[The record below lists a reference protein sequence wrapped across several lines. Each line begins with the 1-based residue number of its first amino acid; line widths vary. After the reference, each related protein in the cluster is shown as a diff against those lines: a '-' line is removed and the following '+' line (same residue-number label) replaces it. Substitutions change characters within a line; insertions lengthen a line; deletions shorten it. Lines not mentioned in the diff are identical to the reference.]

1 MSRESD
7 SSSSG
12 PQGRGGA
19 AYPSGTPPYGSEDQA
34 RAAGASRPEEPKT
47 ETTLT
52 TRIRINIPGS
62 RPIPPVI
69 MRTPVDGEG
78 GSASAPGAG
87 QAPGSAPAA
96 PSASASSA
104 APSASA
110 KQAPARGGAAAGG
123 TAAGERKAQLPRRPA
138 PATPPGRKQQD
149 RTGSA
154 DQGGGKGEKASDWFA
169 PRKSGGTPPPAGVR
183 KAELPRRQAGAA
195 AAGAG
200 APQHSGP
207 RDAAPAP
214 SAGQAMGGAPWPGD
228 SQATGSGPAPQQG
241 HPGNGWQ
248 RDTTHSAVPQAG
260 GPTQRRGAEDDWP
273 GGSST
278 TGATP
283 WDAGMNAGMND
294 IPGAGVPGGMP
305 GNGVPG
311 SDVSGSGAGGMAQRR
326 GADDDWPGGSAASA
340 APAAPAPGAPVDDWP
355 GSPSTTASTP
365 WPGDPQTTGSMP
377 QPPAPGGGAPWPGDP
392 MSTGS
397 MGIMQPPAPG
407 APAGGGAQWTEPE
420 STQQF
425 PAPAMGQPDPFAPAG
440 AGFGRTDTPHEGVP
454 RVPAPPAGA
463 QAAAAAAPAA
473 APGKAPQQPKGGKG
487 AKGAKGTMGGS
498 KKAGA
503 GAKAPAA
510 GGRTG
515 GETLVSGGVP
525 AVPPPGPGGAAQAG
539 KSVDSGAPRV
549 AVPKPKVPSPGAVP
563 PPAAKGAP
571 AKGAAKGAPKSGPA
585 KAQPKKKG
593 RSKIVLLG
601 GAVVGLVGA
610 AYVAGL
616 VLDHADVP
624 NGTTVLGV
632 NIGGSSKEQ
641 AVQKLD
647 SALGDRA
654 TKPLKVSV
662 GGKEAELKPSVAG
675 LSIDTQATVR
685 AVAGRDYNPLT
696 VIPSLIG
703 GTRTAEPVIVA
714 DEEKIANA
722 LKTLAGESSGA
733 KDGTIK
739 FEPGKAV
746 AVYGK
751 PYQGIDGDKGVA
763 AVAKA
768 YKDRAATGQET
779 PVELPSASRQP
790 KVSNAE
796 VDRMMKEFAQP
807 AMSGL
812 VTVQTD
818 PLHKIQ
824 FGPERSLPKI
834 LGVKEVGGKLVENYD
849 LEAIKELYG
858 TAFKGVLIQRGNG
871 TKTEVTPQ
879 DVVGALRKALVG
891 KTPAE
896 RVGTIPLS

>member
-34 RAAGASRPEEPKT
+34 RAAAASRPEEPKT

-69 MRTPVDGEG
+69 MRTPVEGEG
-78 GSASAPGAG
+78 APASTPGNGSGN
-87 QAPGSAPAA
+87 GSAPA
-96 PSASASSA
+96 SGGSST
-104 APSASA
+104 PA
-110 KQAPARGGAAAGG
+110 KQAPAAGGGAPS
-123 TAAGERKAQLPRRPA
+123 GERKAQLPRRTA
-138 PATPPGRKQQD
+138 QATPPGRKQQGQA
-149 RTGSA
+149 GSTE
-154 DQGGGKGEKASDWFA
+154 QGGGKGEKASDWFA
-169 PRKSGGTPPPAGVR
+169 PRKGGGATPPPAGGR
-183 KAELPRRQAGAA
+183 KTELPRRQAGAA

-207 RDAAPAP
+207 RNTPPAP
-214 SAGQAMGGAPWPGD
+214 PVGQTMGGTPWPGD
-228 SQATGSGPAPQQG
+228 AQTTGSGSVPQQPRTPN
-241 HPGNGWQ
+241 PGNGWQ
-248 RDTTHSAVPQAG
+248 RDTTHGAAAPQAG
-260 GPTQRRGAEDDWP
+260 GPQAGGAAQRRGAEDDWP

-283 WDAGMNAGMND
+283 WDAGMNTGMND
-294 IPGAGVPGGMP
+294 IPGAGAPGGVP
-305 GNGVPG
+305 GNGTP
-311 SDVSGSGAGGMAQRR
+311 AGGMAQRR
-326 GADDDWPGGSAASA
+326 GTQDDWPGGPSASSA
-340 APAAPAPGAPVDDWP
+340 PVAPGPVTPAPGAPVDDWP

-365 WPGDPQTTGSMP
+365 WPGDPSTTGSMP
-377 QPPAPGGGAPWPGDP
+377 QPPAPGGGAPWPDDP

-407 APAGGGAQWTEPE
+407 APVGGGAQWTEPE

-425 PAPAMGQPDPFAPAG
+425 PAPAMGGAADPFAPAG
-440 AGFGRTDTPHEGVP
+440 AGFGPTDTPHEGVP

-463 QAAAAAAPAA
+463 QSAAAAAPPA
-473 APGKAPQQPKGGKG
+473 APGKAPQQPKGGK
-487 AKGAKGTMGGS
+487 AKGGKKG
-498 KKAGA
+498 

-510 GGRTG
+510 GARPA

-525 AVPPPGPGGAAQAG
+525 VVPPPGPGAPQAG
-539 KSVDSGAPRV
+539 KPVDSGAPRI
-549 AVPKPKVPSPGAVP
+549 AVPKPKVPGPGAVP
-563 PPAAKGAP
+563 PPPAKGAP
-571 AKGAAKGAPKSGPA
+571 AGAAKGAPKSAPA

-593 RSKIVLLG
+593 RSKVVLLG

-654 TKPLKVSV
+654 TKPLKVSI

-685 AVAGRDYNPLT
+685 GAAGRDYNPLT

-722 LKTLAGESSGA
+722 LKTLAGESGGA

-746 AVYGK
+746 PVYGK
-751 PYQGIDGDKGVA
+751 PYQGIDGDKGVD

-779 PVELPSASRQP
+779 PVELPSASQQP
-790 KVSNAE
+790 KVTNAE

>member
-34 RAAGASRPEEPKT
+34 RAAAASRPEEPKT

-69 MRTPVDGEG
+69 MRTPVEGEG
-78 GSASAPGAG
+78 ASAGGSGTGSAAAPGAV
-87 QAPGSAPAA
+87 SASGT
-96 PSASASSA
+96 PSA
-104 APSASA
+104 SASA

-123 TAAGERKAQLPRRPA
+123 APSSERKAQLPRRPA
-138 PATPPGRKQQD
+138 PATPPGRNPQD
-149 RTGSA
+149 RTGSTE
-154 DQGGGKGEKASDWFA
+154 QGGGKGEKASDWFA
-169 PRKSGGTPPPAGVR
+169 PRKSGGATPPPPAGGR
-183 KAELPRRQAGAA
+183 KADLPRRSAGAGS

-207 RDAAPAP
+207 RDAAPAG
-214 SAGQAMGGAPWPGD
+214 GQTMGGAPWPGD
-228 SQATGSGPAPQQG
+228 AQATGSGSVPQQPAPAN
-241 HPGNGWQ
+241 PGNGWQ
-248 RDTTHSAVPQAG
+248 RDTTHSAAAPQAG
-260 GPTQRRGAEDDWP
+260 GAAQRRGAEDDWP

-294 IPGAGVPGGMP
+294 IPGAGVPGG
-305 GNGVPG
+305 VPG
-311 SDVSGSGAGGMAQRR
+311 SGTPAGGMAQRR
-326 GADDDWPGGSAASA
+326 GAQDDWPGGPQASQ
-340 APAAPAPGAPVDDWP
+340 APAAPGAPVDDWP

-365 WPGDPQTTGSMP
+365 WPGDPSTTGSMP
-377 QPPAPGGGAPWPGDP
+377 QPPAPGGGAPWPEDP

-407 APAGGGAQWTEPE
+407 APVGGAQWTEPE

-425 PAPAMGQPDPFAPAG
+425 PAPVMGQGTADPFAPAAG
-440 AGFGRTDTPHEGVP
+440 GFGRTDTPHEGVP

-463 QAAAAAAPAA
+463 QSAAAAAPPA

-487 AKGAKGTMGGS
+487 AKGGKKG
-498 KKAGA
+498 

-510 GGRTG
+510 GGRTP
-515 GETLVSGGVP
+515 GENLAGGGVP

-539 KSVDSGAPRV
+539 KPVDSGAPRI
-549 AVPKPKVPSPGAVP
+549 AVPKPKVPAPGTGSA
-563 PPAAKGAP
+563 AP
-571 AKGAAKGAPKSGPA
+571 AKGAAKAAPKSAPA

-632 NIGGSSKEQ
+632 SIGGSSKEA

-654 TKPLKVSV
+654 TKPLKVSI
-662 GGKEAELKPSVAG
+662 GGKEAQLKPSVAG

-685 AVAGRDYNPLT
+685 EAAGRDYNPLT
-696 VIPSLIG
+696 VIPSLMG

-714 DEEKIANA
+714 DEEKIADA
-722 LKTLAGESSGA
+722 LKTLAGESGA
-733 KDGTIK
+733 AKEGTIK

-746 AVYGK
+746 PVYGK

-779 PVELPSASRQP
+779 PVELPSASQQP

-834 LGVKEVGGKLVENYD
+834 LGVKEVGGKLVDNYD
-849 LEAIKELYG
+849 LEAVKELYG

>member
-19 AYPSGTPPYGSEDQA
+19 AYPSGTPPYGAGEEQA
-34 RAAGASRPEEPKT
+34 RAAAASRPEEPRT

-69 MRTPVDGEG
+69 MRTPVDGEAAP
-78 GSASAPGAG
+78 ASAP
-87 QAPGSAPAA
+87 APAPA
-96 PSASASSA
+96 PS
-104 APSASA
+104 
-110 KQAPARGGAAAGG
+110 KQAPSGGGAAKGG
-123 TAAGERKAQLPRRPA
+123 GAPSGERKAQLPRRPA
-138 PATPPGRKQQD
+138 PSTPPGRKPQD
-149 RTGSA
+149 RSGA
-154 DQGGGKGEKASDWFA
+154 ARDGDQGGKGEKASDWFA
-169 PRKSGGTPPPAGVR
+169 PRKSGGSPGPS
-183 KAELPRRQAGAA
+183 AGAA
-195 AAGAG
+195 ARRPAAPAGTPGTG

-214 SAGQAMGGAPWPGD
+214 SGAAPAMGGTPWPGD
-228 SQATGSGPAPQQG
+228 APATGPVSQ
-241 HPGNGWQ
+241 PGNGWQ
-248 RDTTHSAVPQAG
+248 RDTSHGGAPRAGSAQAGGPQAG
-260 GPTQRRGAEDDWP
+260 GPAPRRGAEDDWP

-283 WDAGMNAGMND
+283 WDAGMEPGTAPGMNPGMND
-294 IPGAGVPGGMP
+294 IPGAGVPGG
-305 GNGVPG
+305 VPG
-311 SDVSGSGAGGMAQRR
+311 SGAPAGGMAQRR
-326 GADDDWPGGSAASA
+326 GAQDDWPGGSQASA
-340 APAAPAPGAPVDDWP
+340 SGAPVDDWP
-355 GSPSTTASTP
+355 GGPSTTA
-365 WPGDPQTTGSMP
+365 SMP
-377 QPPAPGGGAPWPGDP
+377 QPPAPGGGAPWPDDP

-397 MGIMQPPAPG
+397 MGIMQAPG
-407 APAGGGAQWTEPE
+407 APAAGGAQWNGPE

-425 PAPAMGQPDPFAPAG
+425 PAPAMGQAAAAPYAPAG
-440 AGFGRTDTPHEGVP
+440 SGIGPTDTPHEGVP

-463 QAAAAAAPAA
+463 QSAAAAPAA

-487 AKGAKGTMGGS
+487 AKGGAKGGKKGGP
-498 KKAGA
+498 
-503 GAKAPAA
+503 KAPVTGGQA
-510 GGRTG
+510 GG
-515 GETLVSGGVP
+515 ESLVSGGVP
-525 AVPPPGPGGAAQAG
+525 VVPPPGPGGAAQPG
-539 KSVDSGAPRV
+539 KAVDSGAPRV
-549 AVPKPKVPSPGAVP
+549 AVPKPKVPGPG
-563 PPAAKGAP
+563 PAAAPAAP
-571 AKGAAKGAPKSGPA
+571 AKGAPKPAAKSAPA
-585 KAQPKKKG
+585 KAKPKKKG
-593 RSKIVLLG
+593 RSKVVLLG

-654 TKPLKVSV
+654 TKPLKVSI

-685 AVAGRDYNPLT
+685 SVSGRDYNPLT

-703 GTRTAEPVIVA
+703 GTRKADPVIVA
-714 DEEKIANA
+714 DEEKIADA
-722 LKTLAGESSGA
+722 LKTLAGESGAA

-746 AVYGK
+746 PVYGK

-779 PVELPSASRQP
+779 PVELPSASQQP
-790 KVSNAE
+790 KVTNAE

-834 LGVKEVGGKLVENYD
+834 LGVKEINGKLVENYD
-849 LEAIKELYG
+849 LEALKELYG

-879 DVVGALRKALVG
+879 DVVGALRKALLG

-896 RVGTIPLS
+896 RVGTIPLG